1 MMARMPSTPP
11 GAQRMAIDCRWLRR
25 TLDTS
30 TPEDPFL
37 MLCTHI
43 IRDGRDCVGPFL
55 ENLETD
61 CQLWDPNER
70 LAARIAEADEAQSRP
85 AGTAG

>member
-1 MMARMPSTPP
+1 MLSDSPAPKRY
-11 GAQRMAIDCRWLRR
+11 AVDCLWLRR

-30 TPEDPFL
+30 KPEDPFL

-43 IRDGRDCVGPFL
+43 VRDGRDCIGPFL
-55 ENLETD
+55 ENLETT
-61 CQLWDPNER
+61 CQLWEPNDR
-70 LAARIAEADEAQSRP
+70 LAARIAANDEASSRP